1 MRNIE
6 KSNYKSIALLE
17 NRSEE
22 DKYITKENIKIE
34 NWNHEYEAMNIY
46 INGKYFKSR
55 LAKKTPKKAGYFVAM
70 WHKNED
76 NKNIPFQYEDF
87 PEKLIVNIID
97 DRKKGQF
104 IIPKD
109 ILRKKGILQTEVQ
122 KGKMAFRVYPKWE
135 QKLNKSAVT
144 TQNWQ
149 TEYFKDLS
157 NSN

>member
-1 MRNIE
+1 MVNIE
-6 KSNYKSIALLE
+6 KSNYKTISLLE
-17 NRSEE
+17 NLAEE
-22 DKYITKENIKIE
+22 AKYITKENIKIE

-46 INGKYFKSR
+46 INGQYFKSR

-87 PEKLIVNIID
+87 PEKLIINIID

-109 ILRKKGILQTEVQ
+109 VAWIRYHLRVHLASILLDR
-122 KGKMAFRVYPKWE
+122 
-135 QKLNKSAVT
+135 
-144 TQNWQ
+144 
-149 TEYFKDLS
+149 DLPLLRWTRWTPT
-157 NSN
+157 